1 MTRIQHPF
9 HTVKIITNDGKFGG
23 TNLIMTE
30 GELEPEVK
38 ILIKKKEL
46 KVIQRINQNLMK
58 KEIVLV
64 LKKITKK
71 IKLAMMLMRI
81 IKVKKLKKL

>member
-30 GELEPEVK
+30 GVIRERDKNPD
-38 ILIKKKEL
+38 KE
-46 KVIQRINQNLMK
+46 RIGRERTL
-58 KEIVLV
+58 
-64 LKKITKK
+64 T
-71 IKLAMMLMRI
+71 RR
-81 IKVKKLKKL
+81 